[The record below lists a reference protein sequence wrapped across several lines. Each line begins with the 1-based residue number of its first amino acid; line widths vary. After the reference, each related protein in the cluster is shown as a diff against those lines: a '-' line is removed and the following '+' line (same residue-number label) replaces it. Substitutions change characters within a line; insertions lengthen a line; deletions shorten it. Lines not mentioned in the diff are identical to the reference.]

1 MEYLVFKNMWRIN
14 PNSTIIKNNTIR
26 TSIDNSSSKRMGIKG
41 AKSVMNIKL
50 NNPIEIL
57 E

>member
-14 PNSTIIKNNTIR
+14 PNRTIIKNNTIR